1 MRRKVIENK
10 MLLWSDGEFDELMVH
25 GSMTG
30 PQFDGEPCFIAATDS
45 MSEEATFVYL
55 PLEDVVADII
65 DGMDALPADEMAD
78 RVRAAVER
86 GIANGLKAREEDG
99 RLG

>member
-1 MRRKVIENK
+1 MGRTVIEDK
-10 MLLWSDGEFDELMVH
+10 MLLRSDGEFDELKVY

-30 PQFDGEPCFIAATDS
+30 PQFSGEPCVIAATDS

-55 PLEDVVADII
+55 PLADVVADIM
-65 DGMDALPADEMAD
+65 DDMDALPADEMAA

-86 GIANGLKAREEDG
+86 GIAKGLKAREEDG
-99 RLG
+99 RL